1 MQKKLIILFL
11 FTNFATSQVDM
22 QLPELGDRV
31 SGAISEAEVELL
43 SEQFLQ
49 QVYSQASLIV
59 DPIIQEYSE
68 LLLYRLSETSLVN
81 DRRFTVILIDD
92 PSLNAFAAPGGIVGI
107 NGGLFLNADNESQF
121 ASVLCHELAHLS
133 QRHFQRNVLR
143 SQDRNLASALILV
156 SSIAVAIAT
165 NNPGAFI
172 AGPALLQQQSL
183 RYSRAFEREADR
195 FGFENC
201 VASGYDPKAM
211 GEMFENMVA
220 LRRFYG
226 DNIPEFLLTH
236 PISSTRV
243 SDAFNAAD
251 QLGDIEGVRDS
262 INYKIIKGRLEAD
275 YEELPINALRVFKDK
290 LNNKKNIEN
299 IYGYSR
305 ALFLN
310 GRFEE
315 SLFQINELLN
325 IYPKNL
331 ILNTTKV
338 EILRESE
345 KYEEAS
351 ILVNELLEVSPKN
364 YPLTVEKAKV
374 LRGLRKTIA
383 AEEILRD
390 TLLRRNSDP
399 SLWFLLSEIQ
409 KDNLNVAGYHQSR
422 AEYFILLGQNER
434 ALNELQ
440 FALKLSQDNFQT
452 FEIIMTKINNLRE
465 KLNKRI

>member
-1 MQKKLIILFL
+1 MQKILVVLFL
-11 FTNFATSQVDM
+11 LSNFVNAQVDIE
-22 QLPELGDRV
+22 LPELGDRV

-49 QVYSQASLIV
+49 QVYSQAALIV

-68 LLLYRLSETSLVN
+68 LLLYRLSETSLVV
-81 DRRFTVILIDD
+81 DRDFTVILIDD

-172 AGPALLQQQSL
+172 AGPAFLQQQSL

-211 GEMFENMVA
+211 GEMFENMAA

-251 QLGDIEGVRDS
+251 QLGDVGGIRNSV
-262 INYKIIKGRLEAD
+262 NYRLIKGRLEAD
-275 YEELPINALRVFKDK
+275 YEELPINAIRIFE
-290 LNNKKNIEN
+290 NKVNTNRNIQN
-299 IYGYSR
+299 IYGFSR
-305 ALFLN
+305 ALSLN
-310 GRFEE
+310 GRFE
-315 SLFQINELLN
+315 
-325 IYPKNL
+325 
-331 ILNTTKV
+331 
-338 EILRESE
+338 
-345 KYEEAS
+345 
-351 ILVNELLEVSPKN
+351 
-364 YPLTVEKAKV
+364 
-374 LRGLRKTIA
+374 
-383 AEEILRD
+383 
-390 TLLRRNSDP
+390 
-399 SLWFLLSEIQ
+399 
-409 KDNLNVAGYHQSR
+409 
-422 AEYFILLGQNER
+422 
-434 ALNELQ
+434 
-440 FALKLSQDNFQT
+440 
-452 FEIIMTKINNLRE
+452 
-465 KLNKRI
+465 

>member
-1 MQKKLIILFL
+1 MSKRLIILLVTSNLAF
-11 FTNFATSQVDM
+11 SQVNND
-22 QLPELGDRV
+22 LPELGDRI
-31 SGAISEAEVELL
+31 SGAISDADVQIL
-43 SEQFLQ
+43 SDQFLQ
-49 QVYSQASLIV
+49 QVYTYSPLII

-68 LLLYRLSETSLVN
+68 LLLYRLSEQSLVK
-81 DRRFTVILIDD
+81 DREFKVILIDD

-121 ASVLCHELAHLS
+121 ASVICHELAHLS

-143 SQDRNLASALILV
+143 SQDRNLASALVMV
-156 SSIAVAIAT
+156 SSIAIAIAT

-195 FGFENC
+195 FGFQNC
-201 VASGYDPKAM
+201 VSSGYDPYAM
-211 GEMFENMVA
+211 GEMFENMAA

-236 PISSTRV
+236 PVSSSRV

-251 QLGDIEGVRDS
+251 QIENKEGVKNS
-262 INYKIIKGRLEAD
+262 LNYELIKGRLEAD
-275 YEELPINALRVFKDK
+275 FEEVPINSIRIFEDKVSNDESVKNVFG
-290 LNNKKNIEN
+290 L
-299 IYGYSR
+299 SR

-310 GRFEE
+310 GRFDE
-315 SLFQINELLN
+315 SIFEVEKLLK

-331 ILNTTKV
+331 ILNTVKV
-338 EILRESE
+338 EILRES
-345 KYEEAS
+345 KNYEEALT
-351 ILVNELLEVSPKN
+351 LVNEQLEISPKN
-364 YPLTVEKAKV
+364 YPLTIEKAKV
-374 LRGLRKTIA
+374 LQGLQKTIA

-390 TLLRRNSDP
+390 ALLRRNSDP
-399 SLWFLLSEIQ
+399 SLWLLLSEIQ

-422 AEYFILLGQNER
+422 AEYFILLGQNEK

-452 FEIIMTKINNLRE
+452 FEIIMTKINDLRE

>member
-1 MQKKLIILFL
+1 MSKGIITLFL
-11 FTNFATSQVDM
+11 LSNFAFAQVDIE
-22 QLPELGDRV
+22 LPELGDRV

-49 QVYSQASLIV
+49 QVYSQAALIV

-81 DRRFTVILIDD
+81 DRNFTVLLIDD

-172 AGPALLQQQSL
+172 AGPALLQQQAL

-251 QLGDIEGVRDS
+251 QLGDIGGIRNS
-262 INYKIIKGRLEAD
+262 IDYRLIKARLDAD
-275 YEELPINALRVFKDK
+275 YEKPSINAIRIFENRLSK
-290 LNNKKNIEN
+290 NENIEN
-299 IYGYSR
+299 IFGYSR
-305 ALFLN
+305 ALSLN
-310 GRFEE
+310 GRFDE
-315 SLFQINELLN
+315 SLLQIDKLLEL
-325 IYPKNL
+325 YPKNL
-331 ILNTTKV
+331 ILNTSKI
-338 EILRESE
+338 EILRESKE
-345 KYEEAS
+345 YDQA
-351 ILVNELLEVSPKN
+351 LLQVNKQLEVSPKN
-364 YPLTVEKAKV
+364 FPLTIEKTKI

-440 FALKLSQDNFQT
+440 FALKLSEDNFQT
-452 FEIIMTKINNLRE
+452 FEIIMTKINGLRE

>member
-1 MQKKLIILFL
+1 M
-11 FTNFATSQVDM
+11 
-22 QLPELGDRV
+22 
-31 SGAISEAEVELL
+31 
-43 SEQFLQ
+43 
-49 QVYSQASLIV
+49 
-59 DPIIQEYSE
+59 
-68 LLLYRLSETSLVN
+68 
-81 DRRFTVILIDD
+81 
-92 PSLNAFAAPGGIVGI
+92 
-107 NGGLFLNADNESQF
+107 
-121 ASVLCHELAHLS
+121 
-133 QRHFQRNVLR
+133 
-143 SQDRNLASALILV
+143 
-156 SSIAVAIAT
+156 
-165 NNPGAFI
+165 
-172 AGPALLQQQSL
+172 

-251 QLGDIEGVRDS
+251 QLGDIGGIRNS
-262 INYKIIKGRLEAD
+262 IDYRLIKARLDAD
-275 YEELPINALRVFKDK
+275 YEKPSINAIRIFENRLSE
-290 LNNKKNIEN
+290 NENIEN
-299 IYGYSR
+299 IFGYSR
-305 ALFLN
+305 ALSLN
-310 GRFEE
+310 GRFDE
-315 SLFQINELLN
+315 SLLQIDKLLEL
-325 IYPKNL
+325 YPKNL
-331 ILNTTKV
+331 ILNTSKI
-338 EILRESE
+338 EILRESKE
-345 KYEEAS
+345 YDQA
-351 ILVNELLEVSPKN
+351 LLQVNKQLEVSPKN
-364 YPLTVEKAKV
+364 FPLTIEKTKI

-440 FALKLSQDNFQT
+440 FALKLSQDNFQN
-452 FEIIMTKINNLRE
+452 FEIIMTKINGLRE

>member
-1 MQKKLIILFL
+1 MSKGIITLFL
-11 FTNFATSQVDM
+11 LSNFAFAQVDIE
-22 QLPELGDRV
+22 LPELGDRV

-49 QVYSQASLIV
+49 QVYSQAALIV

-81 DRRFTVILIDD
+81 DRNFTVLLIDD

-172 AGPALLQQQSL
+172 AGPALLQQQAL

-251 QLGDIEGVRDS
+251 QLGDIGGIRNS
-262 INYKIIKGRLEAD
+262 IDYRLIKARLDAD
-275 YEELPINALRVFKDK
+275 YEKPSINAIRIFENRLSK
-290 LNNKKNIEN
+290 NENIEN
-299 IYGYSR
+299 IFGYSR
-305 ALFLN
+305 ALSLN
-310 GRFEE
+310 GRFDE
-315 SLFQINELLN
+315 SLLQIDKLLEL
-325 IYPKNL
+325 YPKNL
-331 ILNTTKV
+331 ILNTSKI
-338 EILRESE
+338 EILRESKE
-345 KYEEAS
+345 YDQA
-351 ILVNELLEVSPKN
+351 LLQVNKQLEVSPKN
-364 YPLTVEKAKV
+364 FPLTIEKTKI

-390 TLLRRNSDP
+390 MLLRRNSDP

-440 FALKLSQDNFQT
+440 FALKLSEDNFQT
-452 FEIIMTKINNLRE
+452 FEIIMTKINGLRE

>member
-1 MQKKLIILFL
+1 MQKILVVLFL
-11 FTNFATSQVDM
+11 LSNFVNAQVDIE
-22 QLPELGDRV
+22 LPELGDRV

-49 QVYSQASLIV
+49 QVYSQAALIV

-68 LLLYRLSETSLVN
+68 LLLYRLSETSLVV
-81 DRRFTVILIDD
+81 DRDFTVILIDD

-172 AGPALLQQQSL
+172 AGPAFLQQQSL

-211 GEMFENMVA
+211 GEMFENMAA

-226 DNIPEFLLTH
+226 D
-236 PISSTRV
+236 

-251 QLGDIEGVRDS
+251 QLGDIGGIRNSV
-262 INYKIIKGRLEAD
+262 NYRLIKGRLEAD
-275 YEELPINALRVFKDK
+275 YEELPINAIRIFE
-290 LNNKKNIEN
+290 NKVNTNRNIEN
-299 IYGYSR
+299 IYGFSR
-305 ALFLN
+305 ALSLN

-315 SLFQINELLN
+315 SLIQINELLEM
-325 IYPKNL
+325 YPKNL

-338 EILRESE
+338 EILRESK
-345 KYEEAS
+345 KYEEAL
-351 ILVNELLEVSPKN
+351 ILVNEQLEISPKN
-364 YPLTVEKAKV
+364 YPLTIEKARV
-374 LRGLRKTIA
+374 LRGLEKTIA

-440 FALKLSQDNFQT
+440 FALKLSQGNFQT

>member
-1 MQKKLIILFL
+1 MLKKLTFL
-11 FTNFATSQVDM
+11 FFLSNFSYAQVDFE
-22 QLPELGDRV
+22 LPELGDRV

-59 DPIIQEYSE
+59 DPVIQEYSE

-81 DRRFTVILIDD
+81 DRNFTVLLIDD

-201 VASGYDPKAM
+201 VASGYDPRAM
-211 GEMFENMVA
+211 GEMFENMAA

-251 QLGDIEGVRDS
+251 QLGDIGGVRNS
-262 INYKIIKGRLEAD
+262 IDYRLIKGRLEAD
-275 YEELPINALRVFKDK
+275 YEVPPINAIRIFENRL
-290 LNNKKNIEN
+290 LNNENIEN
-299 IYGYSR
+299 IFGYSR
-305 ALFLN
+305 ALLLN
-310 GRFEE
+310 GRFNE
-315 SLFQINELLN
+315 SLIQVDKLLAL
-325 IYPKNL
+325 YPKNL
-331 ILNTTKV
+331 ILNTSKI
-338 EILRESE
+338 EILRESQ
-345 KYEEAS
+345 KFDEALM
-351 ILVNELLEVSPKN
+351 LVNNQLEVSPKN
-364 YPLTVEKAKV
+364 FPLTIEKAKI

-383 AEEILRD
+383 AEEVLRD

-399 SLWFLLSEIQ
+399 NLWFLLSEIQ
-409 KDNLNVAGYHQSR
+409 KENLNVGGYHQSR
-422 AEYFILLGQNER
+422 AEYFILLGQSER

-452 FEIIMTKINNLRE
+452 YEIIMTKINSLRE